1 MDKGRLKKHPA
12 MTTIT
17 TSNCF
22 SSRVHLCKVG
32 KKANKRAKKALSISN
47 LRNMKQCTNYLTAHR
62 SNKQRNKLLML
73 KY

>member
-22 SSRVHLCKVG
+22 SSKVHLCKVG

-62 SNKQRNKLLML
+62 SNK
-73 KY
+73 

>member
-22 SSRVHLCKVG
+22 SSKVHLCKVG

-47 LRNMKQCTNYLTAHR
+47 LRNMKQCSNYLTAHR
-62 SNKQRNKLLML
+62 SNK
-73 KY
+73 